1 MSFFF
6 ASRRRHTRCA
16 LVTGVQT
23 CALPICV
30 YVAVTM
36 QATGECPPRMSS
48 RWKARSWSGKPGD
61 GERVG
66 GRHWP
71 VGGGERIASAAPA
84 VPPSG
89 ARLEACCSGRLDP
102 AVLNGGGLSGGSLG
116 QEPHAAIRAVFARG
130 RADEVMVGRGAERR

>member
-1 MSFFF
+1 
-6 ASRRRHTRCA
+6 
-16 LVTGVQT
+16 
-23 CALPICV
+23 
-30 YVAVTM
+30 M

-84 VPPSG
+84 EPPSG
-89 ARLEACCSGRLDP
+89 ARLAACCSGRLDP
-102 AVLNGGGLSGGSLG
+102 AVLDGGGLSGGSRG
-116 QEPHAAIRAVFARG
+116 QDIHAAIRAVFARG
-130 RADEVMVGRGAERR
+130 RAADVLDRRGPESRRPVSDGKSGE

>member
-71 VGGGERIASAAPA
+71 VGGGERIASDGP
-84 VPPSG
+84 VTRSEEHTSE
-89 ARLEACCSGRLDP
+89 LQ
-102 AVLNGGGLSGGSLG
+102 SLMR
-116 QEPHAAIRAVFARG
+116 ISYAVFCLKKKNRH
-130 RADEVMVGRGAERR
+130 RPDIRHRPRYNDRNTTTTQS